1 MHEIL
6 KQGRTTLSKYEIQE
20 KRKKLVYELFMK
32 IAKRRGKAYKEYIMD
47 IRFAEES
54 MRVAIKYS
62 FLCKRMCQLMGRKHE
77 VNNLDLWLSFVYP
90 SAS

>member
-20 KRKKLVYELFMK
+20 KRKNLVYELFMK

-47 IRFAEES
+47 IRFAEKK
-54 MRVAIKYS
+54 V
-62 FLCKRMCQLMGRKHE
+62 
-77 VNNLDLWLSFVYP
+77 
-90 SAS
+90 

>member
-20 KRKKLVYELFMK
+20 KEKLVYELFMK

-47 IRFAEES
+47 IRFAEKK
-54 MRVAIKYS
+54 V
-62 FLCKRMCQLMGRKHE
+62 
-77 VNNLDLWLSFVYP
+77 
-90 SAS
+90 